1 MGVFEQIQT
10 VYIDQEL
17 DSLPKVVDH
26 WAQIKGGSWSTKPVF
41 RPVYPKTIL
50 PLPFWTPSIQVIVTS
65 TAKEGRVLWFF
76 SLKR

>member
-26 WAQIKGGSWSTKPVF
+26 WALIKGGSW
-41 RPVYPKTIL
+41 
-50 PLPFWTPSIQVIVTS
+50 
-65 TAKEGRVLWFF
+65 
-76 SLKR
+76 